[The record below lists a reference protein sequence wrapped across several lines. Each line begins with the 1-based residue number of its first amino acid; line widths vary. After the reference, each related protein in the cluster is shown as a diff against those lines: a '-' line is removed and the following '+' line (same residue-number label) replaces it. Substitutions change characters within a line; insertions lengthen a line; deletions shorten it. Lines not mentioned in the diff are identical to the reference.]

1 MELDRRVGVNIGLVI
16 GALTVIGVGLGVTGY
31 LTMGM
36 VQEAF
41 STEGQT
47 SGFAQAF
54 VALAFIQS
62 MITVFFIGPVAGGL
76 AGFASSIRH
85 SDAGRGLLVGGLGSF
100 IGFYPMI
107 ILAIYIM
114 AFAFDGGTSTGGG
127 GGGGSSVFNNFS
139 TILIAGVPTGLVGA
153 ATGYL
158 GTRF

>member
-1 MELDRRVGVNIGLVI
+1 MASNRSVGLHVGLVI
-16 GALTVIGVGLGVTGY
+16 GALTIIGVGLGVTGY

-36 VQEAF
+36 VQDAF
-41 STEGQT
+41 TTDGQT

-54 VALAFIQS
+54 VALAFLQS
-62 MITVFFIGPVAGGL
+62 AITVFFIGPVAGGL

-85 SDAGRGLLVGGLGSF
+85 SDAERGTLVGGLGSF

-107 ILAIYIM
+107 VLAIYIM
-114 AFAFDGGTSTGGG
+114 ALAFDGGASTGDGGG
-127 GGGGSSVFNNFS
+127 GGFDILGNIT
-139 TILIAGVPTGLVGA
+139 TILVAGVPTGLVGA